1 MTNVLNNII
10 ANQPIKPAKQATLP
24 AFTMDAEGKIQP
36 LDDKAKLLPSRIFG
50 SPIEYAKDLKQDIV
64 NIGRAAKGK
73 ANDHEL
79 GRINDVAMK
88 LGALGLAGYL
98 FVKNPL
104 KLSKTME
111 FVGLGTFFGSMA
123 LWPKLAIQAPI
134 KARTG
139 VDVHQK
145 YVDSQGRKKML
156 HQDPQYDLTDLYS
169 REDLDKMGKKL
180 GVSENLPDRDSFIK
194 QRAKKTATQANTLW
208 MMTAGFA
215 TPLMSA
221 LACNRLEKPLTNLFE
236 KMDLSKTEKAL
247 NKVLSGAVD
256 AAESA
261 KIDEKVLRFL
271 DQNAGKKID
280 DKLAGQLAE
289 LLVGSDADA
298 SLLKTV
304 QKQVASLKLDRA
316 LDINFVTDALKN
328 HKDAA
333 GIISSLT
340 KDQADDLARA
350 IATGETGAISKVLS
364 GAAGLSKTK
373 QTNLNKSIKKA
384 LDSAKTSYLTPT
396 VSEKADGLRR
406 MASAL
411 TEFASGGKTLGKYVE
426 ARVGDKSGTYIA
438 NQWQRVCDSMFKS
451 MKLSGKDL
459 KALSRG
465 DQSVLNRVL
474 EELAK
479 NENGRFDDAIGKLFS
494 MVDDFDGK
502 TGSSFLSKVA
512 EQSGKAGSKA
522 AKSLAEDGFDDVA
535 RLLNSAATNGTVKS
549 KTMKFASE
557 RASGARSSFYR
568 LAQSLGLYKRIQDGS
583 FQKTVADMMGTT
595 VDDKSVAKMVKLA
608 KKIMMESTDTVFV
621 EKLQTTGFEKILGK
635 SGVTPKEYKVVMEAL
650 FGKGSEKALE
660 EALKKSADE
669 TTVKRIMDA
678 FKGYQ
683 DDFITNVVNYTN
695 PMKPKF
701 AQYTTGG
708 TTSGTFG
715 KELVG
720 KKMTDFFKETSRKTY
735 NSQKWLKIFG
745 GAFAAL
751 TAITLV
757 AGLAIGRKGKME
769 KQVEAESNK
778 SNG

>member
-10 ANQPIKPAKQATLP
+10 ANQPIKPAKQAALP
-24 AFTMDAEGKIQP
+24 AFTFDAEGKIKP

-88 LGALGLAGYL
+88 LGALGLASYL

-221 LACNRLEKPLTNLFE
+221 FACNRLEKPLTNLFE
-236 KMDLSKTEKAL
+236 KIDLSKTEKAL
-247 NKVLSGAVD
+247 AK
-256 AAESA
+256 AADMAGQAE
-261 KIDEKVLRFL
+261 IDEKVIKFL
-271 DQNAGKKID
+271 DRNAGKKID
-280 DKLAGQLAE
+280 GKLAEELAE

-304 QKQVASLKLDRA
+304 QKQISGLKANKSIDM
-316 LDINFVTDALKN
+316 NFVTETLGKQDKLKN
-328 HKDAA
+328 
-333 GIISSLT
+333 IIASLT
-340 KDQADDLARA
+340 QEQSDDLARA
-350 IATGETGAISKVLS
+350 IATGETGAISKVLAQ
-364 GAAGLSKTK
+364 AAGGSSKTK
-373 QTNLNKSIKKA
+373 QTALSKSIKKA
-384 LDSAKTSYLTPT
+384 LDAAKPEYLRPT
-396 VSEKADGLRR
+396 VSEHAEGLRK
-406 MASAL
+406 MAGSLA
-411 TEFASGGKTLGKYVE
+411 EFASGGKKLGKFVE

-438 NQWQRVCDSMFKS
+438 NQWQRVCDSLFKS
-451 MKLSGKDL
+451 MKLTGKDL
-459 KALSRG
+459 KALSNG
-465 DQSVLNRVL
+465 DKSVLNRIL
-474 EELAK
+474 TELAK
-479 NENGRFDDAIGKLFS
+479 NENGKYDEAIGKLLT

-502 TGSSFLSKVA
+502 AGASFLSTVA
-512 EQSGKAGSKA
+512 EHSGKAGSKA
-522 AKSLAEDGFDDVA
+522 AKALAEDGFDDVA
-535 RLLNSAATNGTVKS
+535 RLLNSAATNGSVKS
-549 KTMKFASE
+549 KTMKFAAD

-583 FQKTVADMMGTT
+583 FQETVRTLMGSEAD
-595 VDDKSVAKMVKLA
+595 DVAIEKMVKLA
-608 KKIMMESTDTVFV
+608 KKIMLESTDTVFV

-635 SGVTPKEYKVVMEAL
+635 SGVTPKQYEVVMKAL
-650 FGKGSEKALE
+650 FGEGSEKVLQEALE
-660 EALKKSADE
+660 KTADKK
-669 TTVKRIMDA
+669 TVERIMGS

-683 DDFITNVVNYTN
+683 DDFMTKVVNYTN

-701 AQYTTGG
+701 AQYTAGG
-708 TTSGTFG
+708 ATSSTFG
-715 KELVG
+715 KELMG
-720 KKMTDFFKETSRKTY
+720 KKMTDFFKETARKSY
-735 NSQKWLKIFG
+735 NSQKWFKIFG
-745 GAFAAL
+745 GALAAL
-751 TAITLV
+751 TAVTLV

-778 SNG
+778 VNG